1 MADANV
7 QLKEVYPVPEKIKK
21 TAFISG
27 RAAYD
32 QMWKKSIEKSDAFWA
47 EIAGQQ
53 VEWFKNGIRF
63 RTIILTLKKVLSL

>member
-1 MADANV
+1 MADAEKV

-32 QMWKKSIEKSDAFWA
+32 KLWKRSIEEPEAFWG
-47 EIAGQQ
+47 EIA
-53 VEWFKNGIRF
+53 ERIRGMVQ
-63 RTIILTLKKVLSL
+63 KMG